1 MVSKLD
7 TIFKPYHT
15 NKPLYLLFEREKLR
29 KRIFSSKRLARTLL
43 KSDLIITPDWQSVT
57 QEVIEN
63 ENVVIGI
70 LNGFA
75 LGAIRGIIKTLL
87 SKPFQVKNDTH
98 FVNF

>member
-7 TIFKPYHT
+7 SIFKPYHT
-15 NKPLYLLFEREKLR
+15 NKPLYFLFEREKLL
-29 KRIFSSKRLARTLL
+29 FFCSKRLARTLL

-75 LGAIRGIIKTLL
+75 LGAMRDIIKTFL
-87 SKPFQVKNDTH
+87 
-98 FVNF
+98 